1 MQYAVVHDGMLS
13 LEQKYETLRNGFNS
27 GKLKSIEY
35 RRYQL
40 LQLAYM
46 LKENDERILDALKQD
61 LGRPAVESRLY
72 VLPRIVVGGV

>member
-1 MQYAVVHDGMLS
+1 MQYAVAHDGILT

-72 VLPRIVVGGV
+72 VLPRIVVSGV